1 MHWKHFDVGRLIFLK
16 SLRIMEKWLNMSQTH
31 RKCQFYVYL
40 VCIMT
45 RTNIQPTLMFLVMSN
60 YYVIQ
65 FGYEDL
71 LVYNY

>member
-1 MHWKHFDVGRLIFLK
+1 MKVIKYKCLK
-16 SLRIMEKWLNMSQTH
+16 RTGNVK
-31 RKCQFYVYL
+31 FYVYL

-45 RTNIQPTLMFLVMSN
+45 RTNIQPTLMLLVMSLSN

-71 LVYNY
+71 RLNCSSNLCDRQTKLAYKD

>member
-1 MHWKHFDVGRLIFLK
+1 
-16 SLRIMEKWLNMSQTH
+16 MSQTH

-45 RTNIQPTLMFLVMSN
+45 RTNIQPTLMLLVMSN